1 MPVDQNFKDKKIE
14 RPLAIGNDLFPD
26 MSGSYYVDKS
36 LLAKDIIDSTTKVIL
51 FTRPR
56 RFGKTLNMTMLQT
69 FFEKPLDGRDTSH
82 YFTNLKI
89 WQQGEKYRAEQ
100 GKRPVIFI
108 TFKDVKF
115 SSYKET
121 SDAIKLLISSEYG
134 RHEELASSGKLSE
147 QEKNFYNGIAGQNVP
162 ESSWADSFKTLSRM
176 LCKHY
181 GEQALVLI
189 DEYDAPIQAAYDYG
203 FYDKMV
209 VFMRNFLSGVLKTN
223 PSLYRGILT
232 GITRVS
238 KESIFS
244 GLNNLTVDTIFDEQF
259 SQYFGITEPE
269 LKEML
274 AFYGIPEKYEEMKE
288 WYDGYDFGGL
298 EIYNPWSVIQ
308 YIYKDC
314 QADAYWVNTS
324 GNSLIGEALRSLDE
338 KDRESL
344 PSLLT
349 GGRVEKQIDTNVI
362 YTEIFSDEGAAFSL
376 LAQSG
381 YLKSTHTELID
392 GMRFCTLTIPNKE
405 VRTIYPKEIINRFA
419 KDNDALTRM
428 RQLNVAVIRGRAND
442 IQKAMQAYLTQICSS
457 FDLTEEKDYHN
468 FFVGLLAA
476 SVSGY
481 EVKSNR
487 ESGGGRYDIMLYPK
501 KPNLPGII
509 FEIKHCKATKALQKN
524 KEKLSAALKAAALGA
539 LKQIESK
546 NYAADLAEKG
556 SHQIIKYG
564 AAFSGKQAHV
574 EMNNCI
580 G

>member
-1 MPVDQNFKDKKIE
+1 MPIDQNFKNRKLEK
-14 RPLAIGNDLFPD
+14 PLAIGQDVFTNI
-26 MSGSYYVDKS
+26 GKAYYVDKT
-36 LLAKDIIDSTTKVIL
+36 LLAKDIIDSETSVIL

-69 FFEKPLDGRDTSH
+69 FFEKPLDGKDTSH
-82 YFTNLKI
+82 YFKNLKL
-89 WQQGEKYRAEQ
+89 WKQGEIYRAEQ

-134 RHEELASSGKLSE
+134 RHEELASSNKLSE
-147 QEKNFYNGIAGQNVP
+147 QEKNFYNGIVWQKVP
-162 ESSWADSFKTLSRM
+162 ESSWADSFKMLSRM
-176 LCKHY
+176 LFRHY

-209 VFMRNFLSGVLKTN
+209 EFIRNFLSGVFKTN

-244 GLNNLTVDTIFDEQF
+244 GLNNLTVDTIFDEHF
-259 SQYFGITEPE
+259 RQYFGITEPE
-269 LKEML
+269 LKEIL
-274 AFYGIPEKYEEMKE
+274 DFYGIPEKYAEMKE

-308 YIYKDC
+308 YIYKNC

-324 GNSLIGEALRSLDE
+324 GNSLLGEALRSLDE

-349 GGRVEKQIDTNVI
+349 GGTVEKQIDTNLI
-362 YTEIFSDEGAAFSL
+362 YSEIYSDEGTAFSL

-392 GMRFCTLTIPNKE
+392 GIRFCTLTIPNKE

-428 RQLNVAVIRGRAND
+428 RQLNIAIIRGRAND
-442 IQKAMQAYLTQICSS
+442 IQKAMQAYLMQICSS

-476 SVSGY
+476 SASDY

-487 ESGGGRYDIMLYPK
+487 ESGEGRYDIMLFPK

-509 FEIKHCKATKALQKN
+509 FELKHCKATKAMQKN
-524 KEKLSAALKAAALGA
+524 KDKMQAVLKAAAIEA
-539 LKQIESK
+539 LKQIDSK
-546 NYAADLAEKG
+546 NYAADLEAKG
-556 SHQIIKYG
+556 AKQIIKYG
-564 AAFSGKQAHV
+564 AAFSGKQTYV
-574 EMNNCI
+574 EMA
-580 G
+580 

>member
-14 RPLAIGNDLFPD
+14 RPLAIGNDMFPD
-26 MSGSYYVDKS
+26 MSGAYYVDKS
-36 LLAKDIIDSTTKVIL
+36 LLAKDIIDNAARVIL
-51 FTRPR
+51 FTRSR

-69 FFEKPLDGRDTSH
+69 FFEIPMDGKDTSH

-134 RHEELASSGKLSE
+134 RHEELVSSSKLSE
-147 QEKNFYNGIAGQNVP
+147 QEKNFYNGIIWQKVP
-162 ESSWADSFKTLSRM
+162 ESSWADSFKMLSRM
-176 LCKHY
+176 LYRHY

-189 DEYDAPIQAAYDYG
+189 DEYDAPIQAAYDHG

-209 VFMRNFLSGVLKTN
+209 EFMRNFLSSVFKTN

-244 GLNNLTVDTIFDEQF
+244 GLNNLRVNTIFDEQF

-274 AFYGIPEKYEEMKE
+274 AFYGIADKFAEMKE

-298 EIYNPWSVIQ
+298 EIYNPWSVIN
-308 YIYKDC
+308 YVESNC

-324 GNSLIGEALRSLDE
+324 GNSLIGEALHSLDE

-349 GGRVEKQIDTNVI
+349 GGEVEKQIDTNMI
-362 YTEIFSDEGAAFSL
+362 YPEIYRDESAAFSL

-381 YLKSTHTELID
+381 YLKSTRTELID
-392 GMRFCTLTIPNKE
+392 GIRFCTLTIPNKE

-428 RQLNVAVIRGRAND
+428 RQLNVAIIRGRAND
-442 IQKAMQAYLTQICSS
+442 IQKAMQAFLMQTCSS

-487 ESGGGRYDIMLYPK
+487 ESGEGRYDIMLFPK
-501 KPNLPGII
+501 KPTLPGII
-509 FEIKHCKATKALQKN
+509 FELKHCKATKAMQKN
-524 KEKLSAALKAAALGA
+524 KEKLAAVLKSAAIEA
-539 LKQIESK
+539 LKQIDSK
-546 NYAADLAEKG
+546 NYAADLEAKG
-556 SHQIIKYG
+556 AKQIIKYG
-564 AAFSGKQAHV
+564 AAFSGKQTHV
-574 EMNNCI
+574 EMDSN
-580 G
+580 

>member
-14 RPLAIGNDLFPD
+14 RPLAIGTDIFTD
-26 MSGSYYVDKS
+26 MPGSYYVDKT

-69 FFEKPLDGRDTSH
+69 FFEKTLDGKDTSH
-82 YFTNLKI
+82 YFTNLQI
-89 WQQGEKYRAEQ
+89 WQKGEKYRAEQ

-108 TFKDVKF
+108 TFKDTKCSAYQDTITEIKKKIANEFGRHSELAKSEKLDDSEKQLF
-115 SSYKET
+115 S
-121 SDAIKLLISSEYG
+121 AIKERKAPDSEYSNAF
-134 RHEELASSGKLSE
+134 E
-147 QEKNFYNGIAGQNVP
+147 
-162 ESSWADSFKTLSRM
+162 TLSRM
-176 LCKHY
+176 LCRHY
-181 GEQALVLI
+181 GEQTLVLI

-209 VFMRNFLSGVLKTN
+209 VFMRNFLSSVFKTN

-244 GLNNLTVDTIFDEQF
+244 GLNNLRVNTIFDKPF
-259 SQYFGITEPE
+259 SQYFGITSDE

-274 AFYGIPEKYEEMKE
+274 DFYGIPEKYAEMKE

-298 EIYNPWSVIQ
+298 EIYNPWSVIN
-308 YIYKDC
+308 YIESDC

-324 GNSLIGEALRSLDE
+324 GNSLIGEALHSLDE

-349 GGRVEKQIDTNVI
+349 GGEVEKQIDTNMI
-362 YTEIFSDEGAAFSL
+362 YSEIYSDEGAAFSL

-381 YLKSTHTELID
+381 YLKSTRTELID
-392 GMRFCTLTIPNKE
+392 GIRFCTLTIPNKE

-428 RQLNVAVIRGRAND
+428 RQLNIAIIRGRAND
-442 IQKAMQAYLTQICSS
+442 IQKAMQAYLMQICSS

-476 SVSGY
+476 AVSGY

-487 ESGGGRYDIMLYPK
+487 ESGEGRYDIMLFPK
-501 KPNLPGII
+501 KPTLPGII
-509 FEIKHCKATKALQKN
+509 FELKHCKATKAMQKN
-524 KEKLSAALKAAALGA
+524 KDKMQALLKAAAIEA
-539 LKQIESK
+539 LKQIDIK
-546 NYAADLAEKG
+546 NYAAELTEKG
-556 SHQIIKYG
+556 AKQIIKYG
-564 AAFSGKQAHV
+564 AAFSGKQTYV
-574 EMNNCI
+574 EI
-580 G
+580 A